1 MPTFSEGVVKYKAAL
16 IGAVACMSLAAAP
29 LSSAS
34 AHGYYHGGH
43 GGRSGDLLGLGLV
56 AGAVIG
62 GVVALATAPVR
73 VLEAP
78 PPRPVYV
85 APAPVYYQ
93 APYPAYGYYAPAPV
107 YAAPGYYYHR

>member
-1 MPTFSEGVVKYKAAL
+1 MKYKAAL
-16 IGAVACMSLAAAP
+16 IGAVACLGVAAAP

-34 AHGYYHGGH
+34 AHGYYRGGH
-43 GGRSGDLLGLGLV
+43 GGDHDLLGLGLV

-73 VLEAP
+73 AIEAP

-85 APAPVYYQ
+85 APAPAYYP
-93 APYPAYGYYAPAPV
+93 APYPAYGYPGGYYAPAPV